1 MAVVGEPHLH
11 RSRLAVQVSRL
22 PVDRHGNR
30 HVARLGSPGPRRGG
44 RERRRRRIWWR
55 RDVLLVNL
63 SGRDRRL
70 EIGCVFDAADRGRQS
85 RRGQRGGDNRGHR
98 CSRVFRHR
106 AQHQTAGHRATK
118 DGHRRERT
126 DLHAGPTY
134 CVQPNG
140 DSLRYEF
147 RAYERRAAVTPA
159 FRMGLR
165 ALLSGD
171 LLTDKVAIVT
181 GAGRGIGEGIARRLA
196 QDGAI
201 VVCADV
207 NESEATSVAASLA
220 GIGMRLDVSK
230 ADECDALVK
239 NIHERYGRLDILVN
253 NAGINRD
260 AMLHK
265 MTDEQWHQ
273 VIAVDLSGVFFMTR
287 AASRIMRA
295 AGAGR
300 IVNISSASW
309 MGNIGQAN
317 YAAAKAGVV
326 GLSRTA
332 AKELARSQ
340 VTVNAICPGF
350 IDTTMTRGI
359 PDAIREQQLAKI
371 PLGRAGQPADVAAV
385 VAFLASDEAGYI
397 TGEVI
402 NVGGGYVL

>member
-1 MAVVGEPHLH
+1 
-11 RSRLAVQVSRL
+11 
-22 PVDRHGNR
+22 
-30 HVARLGSPGPRRGG
+30 
-44 RERRRRRIWWR
+44 
-55 RDVLLVNL
+55 
-63 SGRDRRL
+63 
-70 EIGCVFDAADRGRQS
+70 
-85 RRGQRGGDNRGHR
+85 
-98 CSRVFRHR
+98 
-106 AQHQTAGHRATK
+106 
-118 DGHRRERT
+118 
-126 DLHAGPTY
+126 
-134 CVQPNG
+134 
-140 DSLRYEF
+140 
-147 RAYERRAAVTPA
+147 VTPA
-159 FRMGLR
+159 FRSGLV

-171 LLTDKVAIVT
+171 LLTGKVAIVT
-181 GAGRGIGEGIARRLA
+181 GAGRGIGEGIARKLA
-196 QDGAI
+196 KDGAI

-207 NESEATSVAASLA
+207 NETDATSVASSLSPA
-220 GIGMRLDVSK
+220 GIGVRLDVSI
-230 ADECDALVK
+230 ASECDAVVQ
-239 NIHERYGRLDILVN
+239 NVHGRYGRLDILVN

-273 VIAVDLSGVFFMTR
+273 VIAVDLTGVFFMTR
-287 AASRIMRA
+287 AASRIMRS
-295 AGAGR
+295 AGSGR

-350 IDTTMTRGI
+350 IDTVMTRSI
-359 PDAIREQQLAKI
+359 PDVIRQQQVTKI
-371 PLGRAGQPADVAAV
+371 PLGRAGEPADVAAL

>member
-1 MAVVGEPHLH
+1 M
-11 RSRLAVQVSRL
+11 
-22 PVDRHGNR
+22 
-30 HVARLGSPGPRRGG
+30 
-44 RERRRRRIWWR
+44 
-55 RDVLLVNL
+55 
-63 SGRDRRL
+63 
-70 EIGCVFDAADRGRQS
+70 
-85 RRGQRGGDNRGHR
+85 
-98 CSRVFRHR
+98 
-106 AQHQTAGHRATK
+106 
-118 DGHRRERT
+118 
-126 DLHAGPTY
+126 
-134 CVQPNG
+134 
-140 DSLRYEF
+140 
-147 RAYERRAAVTPA
+147 PA
-159 FRMGLR
+159 

-171 LLTDKVAIVT
+171 LLTDKIAIVT
-181 GAGRGIGEGIARRLA
+181 GAGRGIGEGIARKLA
-196 QDGAI
+196 EVGAT

-207 NESEATSVAASLA
+207 NVNDATSVASSLVHGA
-220 GIGMRLDVSK
+220 IGLRLDVSNSS
-230 ADECDALVK
+230 ECDALVK
-239 NIHERYGRLDILVN
+239 DVHDRFGRLDVLVN

-265 MTDEQWHQ
+265 MTDEQWQQ
-273 VIAVDLSGVFFMTR
+273 VIAVDLSGVFYMTR

-295 AGAGR
+295 AGRGR

-385 VAFLASDEAGYI
+385 VAFLASDEAGYV
-397 TGEVI
+397 TGEGI
-402 NVGGGYVL
+402 NVGR

>member
-1 MAVVGEPHLH
+1 MT
-11 RSRLAVQVSRL
+11 ST
-22 PVDRHGNR
+22 
-30 HVARLGSPGPRRGG
+30 
-44 RERRRRRIWWR
+44 
-55 RDVLLVNL
+55 
-63 SGRDRRL
+63 
-70 EIGCVFDAADRGRQS
+70 F
-85 RRGQRGGDNRGHR
+85 
-98 CSRVFRHR
+98 RV
-106 AQHQTAGHRATK
+106 
-118 DGHRRERT
+118 
-126 DLHAGPTY
+126 
-134 CVQPNG
+134 
-140 DSLRYEF
+140 
-147 RAYERRAAVTPA
+147 
-159 FRMGLR
+159 GLR

-171 LLTDKVAIVT
+171 LLTDKIAIVT
-181 GAGRGIGEGIARRLA
+181 GAGRGIGAGIARRLA
-196 QDGAI
+196 QDGAT

-207 NESEATSVAASLA
+207 NEADATTVASSLSPTGLA
-220 GIGMRLDVSK
+220 MRLDVSK
-230 ADECDALVK
+230 AGECDVLVQDV
-239 NIHERYGRLDILVN
+239 HQRYGRLDILVN

-265 MTDEQWHQ
+265 MTDDQWHQ
-273 VIAVDLSGVFFMTR
+273 VIAVDLTGVFFMTR

-295 AGAGR
+295 AGSGR

-359 PDAIREQQLAKI
+359 PDAIREQQVAKI

>member
-1 MAVVGEPHLH
+1 
-11 RSRLAVQVSRL
+11 
-22 PVDRHGNR
+22 
-30 HVARLGSPGPRRGG
+30 
-44 RERRRRRIWWR
+44 
-55 RDVLLVNL
+55 
-63 SGRDRRL
+63 
-70 EIGCVFDAADRGRQS
+70 
-85 RRGQRGGDNRGHR
+85 
-98 CSRVFRHR
+98 
-106 AQHQTAGHRATK
+106 
-118 DGHRRERT
+118 
-126 DLHAGPTY
+126 
-134 CVQPNG
+134 
-140 DSLRYEF
+140 
-147 RAYERRAAVTPA
+147 VTPA
-159 FRMGLR
+159 FRSGLV

-171 LLTDKVAIVT
+171 LLTGKVAIVT

-207 NESEATSVAASLA
+207 NETDASSVASSLNPA
-220 GIGMRLDVSK
+220 GLGVRLDVSK
-230 ADECDALVK
+230 SEECDAVVK
-239 NIHERYGRLDILVN
+239 STQERYGRLDILVN

-295 AGAGR
+295 AGSGR

-332 AKELARSQ
+332 SKELARSQ

-350 IDTTMTRGI
+350 IDTVMTRGI
-359 PDAIREQQLAKI
+359 PDAIREQQVAKI
-371 PLGRAGQPADVAAV
+371 PLGRMGQPADVAAV
-385 VAFLASDEAGYI
+385 VAFLASDEAGYV